1 METYNLEQ
9 DVFNWLE
16 AAGFEKDNPTMHK
29 TAING
34 FWSEIGETMLA
45 YNQSNKSEVLDGV
58 VDSYWM
64 LQNMRFFGVDIRT
77 RIFCKSELYNTE
89 YFCNF
94 GHTAFTDSEIRR
106 YQKAVSISNWSRFC
120 KNEAEAK
127 ATVTAYYFGS
137 HPDKP
142 NKKIPTLYKQVGEK
156 WVVYHEQ
163 SRKVLKSINY
173 ITVQDALKTL

>member
-1 METYNLEQ
+1 MENYNLEQ

-16 AAGFEKDNPTMHK
+16 AAGFEQDNPTMHE

-64 LQNMRFFGVDIRT
+64 LQNMRFFGIDIRT

-106 YQKAVSISNWSRFC
+106 YQKAVSISNWSKFC
-120 KNEAEAK
+120 KDEAEARL
-127 ATVTAYYFGS
+127 TVFAYENGT
-137 HPDKP
+137 HPDKLG
-142 NKKIPTLYKQVGEK
+142 KTIRASHKQVNDK
-156 WVVYHEQ
+156 WVVFD
-163 SRKVLKSINY
+163 SATRKVLKSINY
-173 ITVQDALKTL
+173 QPVQEVLKTL